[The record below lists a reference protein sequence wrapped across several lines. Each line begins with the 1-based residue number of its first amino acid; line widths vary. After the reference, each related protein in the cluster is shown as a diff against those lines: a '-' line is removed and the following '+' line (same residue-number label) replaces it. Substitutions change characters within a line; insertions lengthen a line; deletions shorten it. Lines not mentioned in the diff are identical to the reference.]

1 MADVE
6 DTQELLGIL
15 CEAAAAQCRATG
27 AAVFR
32 AVEENDRVRAG
43 RRPAGGEGDVIAATG
58 TLLAAR
64 GLSFPLPGSMMRDVL
79 RTRDVAAVDDFSGSS
94 LPLTR
99 VAPTLRVGPL
109 LLAPML
115 AHNAI
120 VGVLGV
126 ARDTGAPAFG
136 EHEFHRLRTIADHA
150 ALAVW
155 KSELLD
161 RAQAA
166 DRAKGRFLATVSHEL
181 RTPLTALAGYEELLA
196 DQVIGALSE
205 TQHDIVERMRSVT
218 QHLATVIEELLA
230 FSSLEEGKERVRPT
244 EFLAADLMRS
254 AMAVLE
260 PMARQKHLEL
270 HCDIPSEPVRLNN
283 DVDKIRQ
290 VLVNLGGNAVK
301 FTDKGFV
308 RLTLSVTPSE
318 ARFCVADSGPGISA
332 HDLGQLFRPFSQ
344 LDTGLTRRHGGTGL
358 GLYVSRTL
366 ASLLGGRI
374 EVESQPGEGSVFTL
388 VLPRAA
394 A

>member
-15 CEAAAAQCRATG
+15 CEAAAAQCGATG

-32 AVEENDRVRAG
+32 AVESSDPSKQHG
-43 RRPAGGEGDVIAATG
+43 RSAGGEGDVVAATG
-58 TLLAAR
+58 ALLAAR

-79 RTRDVAAVDDFSGSS
+79 RTRGVAAVEDFSGSS

-99 VAPTLRVGPL
+99 VAPDLRVGPL
-109 LLAPML
+109 LLAPMF

-136 EHEFHRLRTIADHA
+136 ESEIHMLRTIADHA

-205 TQHDIVERMRSVT
+205 PQHDIVERMRSVT

-254 AMAVLE
+254 ALAVLE
-260 PMARQKHLEL
+260 PMARQKHLDLRCE
-270 HCDIPSEPVRLNN
+270 IPTEPLRLNS

-290 VLVNLGGNAVK
+290 VLVNLGGNAIK

-308 RLTLSVTPSE
+308 RLSLAATPFE
-318 ARFCVADSGPGISA
+318 AHFAIADSGPGIAPS
-332 HDLGQLFRPFSQ
+332 DMGQLFRPFSQ

-366 ASLLGGRI
+366 ATLLGGRI
-374 EVESQPGEGSVFTL
+374 EVQSTPGTGSVFTL
-388 VLPRAA
+388 VLPRVAA
-394 A
+394 